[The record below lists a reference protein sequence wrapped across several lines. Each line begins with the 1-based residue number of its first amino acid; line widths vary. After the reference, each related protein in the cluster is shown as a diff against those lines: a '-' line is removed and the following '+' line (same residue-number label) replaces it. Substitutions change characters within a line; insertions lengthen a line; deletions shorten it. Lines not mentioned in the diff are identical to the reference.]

1 MTSEGAKILAS
12 VCGRATCWSITI
24 NNPTEEDKS
33 PNLPAGWKFTGQLER
48 GEEGTE
54 HIQAMLTTPQVRFS
68 AVKRHFPRAHIE
80 AARDRNA
87 LQAYVHKPESR
98 VGTLETSYG
107 MTAFQLTE
115 QIISG
120 WNDDE
125 YQNWVGLR
133 FEDPHMRYADCLI
146 KRLIEGGASGGIE
159 YVAINP
165 MWRSAFKRYGLSMIA
180 RQRMLVNSID
190 AQTPAQEACSSP
202 CEEIAS
208 RSVPSPPE
216 SDGECNGIL

>member
-1 MTSEGAKILAS
+1 MTARS
-12 VCGRATCWSITI
+12 TCWSITI
-24 NNPTEEDKS
+24 NNPTEEEKKC
-33 PNLPAGWKFTGQLER
+33 PNLPPGWKFAGQLES
-48 GEEGTE
+48 GEEGTV

-80 AARDRNA
+80 VARNKNA
-87 LQAYVHKPESR
+87 LQAYVHKPETR
-98 VGTLETSYG
+98 VGTIETSAG

-190 AQTPAQEACSSP
+190 HAPSDAQGKEARASP
-202 CEEIAS
+202 QAEDKS
-208 RSVPSPPE
+208 RTQCE
-216 SDGECNGIL
+216 SDGDSD